1 MTFQKE
7 IINLD
12 ITNKCT
18 LQCSF
23 CERQKPVFKDYR
35 SRTEEL
41 SLEDFKKIAKEIK
54 HINLCGQISDPIF
67 HPDILKMIEFCYKN
81 NNYMEVHT
89 AATAKSKK
97 EDWYI
102 KAFKSNPNVF
112 WSFGIDGLPQQ
123 SSNHRI
129 NQDSAFLFKI
139 MVICNS
145 MGMDCERQCIVFDY
159 NEKDIDN
166 IKKMAKVIGI
176 KLKLILSNRF
186 DESSNLKPSQG
197 NYIKKK
203 LNTERKGELVP
214 KCFEGKELGHS
225 ALGYITPCCWLA
237 EGDAEKDYPELCNQ
251 KTKINKNSIY
261 NIIHGKAFQ
270 EFENILKYQ
279 PEKAYDKCWQKCS
292 TLSGDH
298 KKYIRS
304 NG

>member
-1 MTFQKE
+1 MTFEKE

-23 CERQKPVFKDYR
+23 CERQKPVFQDYR

-41 SLEDFKKIAKEIK
+41 SFEDFKKIAKEIK

-67 HPDILKMIEFCYKN
+67 HPDILKMIQFCYQN

-89 AATAKSKK
+89 AATAKNKK

-139 MVICNS
+139 MIICNS
-145 MGMDCERQCIVFDY
+145 IGWIV
-159 NEKDIDN
+159 
-166 IKKMAKVIGI
+166 
-176 KLKLILSNRF
+176 
-186 DESSNLKPSQG
+186 
-197 NYIKKK
+197 
-203 LNTERKGELVP
+203 T
-214 KCFEGKELGHS
+214 GKH
-225 ALGYITPCCWLA
+225 
-237 EGDAEKDYPELCNQ
+237 
-251 KTKINKNSIY
+251 
-261 NIIHGKAFQ
+261 
-270 EFENILKYQ
+270 
-279 PEKAYDKCWQKCS
+279 
-292 TLSGDH
+292 
-298 KKYIRS
+298 
-304 NG
+304 